1 MTVKKLIA
9 ISFSL
14 VLIGSCLAIAGK
26 SVPKTYIIKKGD
38 TLWGVSERFLK
49 DPQYWPNLWS
59 YNEFV
64 TNPHL
69 IFPGQKITI
78 YDGRTLVVGEQKT
91 TPGQGTW
98 EQTIDSDVITVK
110 TMGEPEGF
118 ITSDELDASGV
129 LVDATDNRILLTKDD
144 TVFLQMKDLSSV
156 NVGDKYSVF
165 RKGKEVK
172 HPRTG
177 KQMGHQI
184 VDVGE
189 VTILELNESVATA
202 QITDASQ
209 EIRRGDAIVPLS
221 SKVQEIVMKKSSESL
236 SGFVV
241 SATSDQLALGA
252 YDLLYLDLGSK
263 DGLYPGNLVYLA
275 RERKVTAQALTK
287 EDLQLPDVLLGSAVV
302 LETGPHTSSA
312 LILKSRE
319 DIQVGDKAFTV
330 KH

>member
-91 TPGQGTW
+91 APGQGTW

-221 SKVQEIVMKKSSESL
+221 TKVQEIVMKKSSESL